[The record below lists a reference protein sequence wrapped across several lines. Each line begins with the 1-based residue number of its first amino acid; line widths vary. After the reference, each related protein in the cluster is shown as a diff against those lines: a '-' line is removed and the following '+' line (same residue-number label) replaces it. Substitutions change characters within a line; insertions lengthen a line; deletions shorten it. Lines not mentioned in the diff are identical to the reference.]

1 MYRKQKY
8 KTNLHQLPRLRFP
21 LFLWMTRLFAGT
33 CRRTFDP
40 KAFKM
45 NDTVSGGGGIV
56 YGEGRFVLKRFWPG
70 FFLTRDFFTGSY
82 YVVSETVGD
91 AATD

>member
-1 MYRKQKY
+1 
-8 KTNLHQLPRLRFP
+8 
-21 LFLWMTRLFAGT
+21 
-33 CRRTFDP
+33 
-40 KAFKM
+40 M